1 MPIISEIAVKNKP
14 RKALTG
20 ESFEIEEFV
29 EYLNRKHKGWG
40 EFVIA
45 NKGQERI
52 QFIKTG
58 GVLTSLTSNSL
69 YIGNLITYLNS
80 YHRGWERFAIS
91 SRVFKSINIADL
103 KPGMLCR
110 SSTSNTNRYIYINE
124 VTGKDD
130 SLNITATEECDTLEF
145 KKKTKLTLLAEE
157 CDKPSFDSIS
167 WDLIK

>member
-1 MPIISEIAVKNKP
+1 MPINIEIAVKNKP
-14 RKALTG
+14 KKALTA
-20 ESFEIEEFV
+20 ETFETEEFV

-45 NKGQERI
+45 TKGKERI
-52 QFIKTG
+52 QFVKIG
-58 GVLTSLTSNSL
+58 GVLNALTPNSL

-80 YHRGWERFAIS
+80 YHRGWERCAIS
-91 SRVFKSINIADL
+91 SRVFRSINIADL